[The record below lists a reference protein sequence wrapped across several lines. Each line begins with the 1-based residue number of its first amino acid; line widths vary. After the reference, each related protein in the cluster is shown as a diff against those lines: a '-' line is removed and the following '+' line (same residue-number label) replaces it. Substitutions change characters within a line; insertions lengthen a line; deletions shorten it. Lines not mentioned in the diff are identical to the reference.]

1 MYSNRT
7 LGLNSQRSRPN
18 SNVHPV
24 TAPVAVTQPNNPK
37 PSSITNYQVPI
48 YQSIQNQPIYQPL
61 TGLNKYSQRPDSSR
75 VSNQNPLGSVYQ
87 PPVQN
92 PDLFFLQKTPMIHS
106 SIPQFHSNINPN
118 PNPINHLI
126 SYPYTQTIP
135 ITQPSINIGP
145 LKPSN
150 IEQTRPARNIF
161 PVDSYVNRTK
171 FD

>member
-7 LGLNSQRSRPN
+7 LGLNSHRSRPN
-18 SNVHPV
+18 SNVQPV
-24 TAPVAVTQPNNPK
+24 TAPVAVTQPNIHPK
-37 PSSITNYQVPI
+37 PNSVTNYQAPI
-48 YQSIQNQPIYQPL
+48 YQSIQSQPIYQPL
-61 TGLNKYSQRPDSSR
+61 TGLNKYSHRPDSSR
-75 VSNQNPLGSVYQ
+75 VTNPNSLGSVYQ
-87 PPVQN
+87 PPIQN
-92 PDLFFLQKTPMIHS
+92 PDLFFIQKNPMIHS
-106 SIPQFHSNINPN
+106 SIPQFHSNVN

-135 ITQPSINIGP
+135 ITQPSLNIGP

-150 IEQTRPARNIF
+150 IDQTRPARNIF